1 MRKEGDPQF
10 GPIATHLTRVVHTQA
25 TECDDASRTA
35 AYDCAVPLSD
45 APAIDPA
52 QAAAAGATTASSVRA
67 AGAAG
72 AAASADH
79 GVAVEVRGLVKR
91 YDGRAVVDGLDLVA
105 RPGAV
110 TAVLGPN
117 GAGKTTTVECCEGL
131 RSPDG
136 GSVRVLGHDPV
147 ADARYLRPRVGVM
160 LQDGGL
166 PTGVRALELL
176 RHVAA
181 MYAAPRPVDELAER
195 LGLHGF
201 ARTTVR
207 RLSGGQ
213 RQRVALAAAVVG
225 RPDVVF
231 LDEPSAGMDPQSRR
245 AVWDLVRELR
255 ADGVAIVLTTHLMD
269 EAADLAD
276 HVHVVDH
283 GRVIASGSV
292 RELTDGG
299 TGPGTIS
306 IEATPGL
313 DLASLRA
320 ALPHPSPDLLSAGY
334 LSGQKAPAQQIPSTQ
349 RSGDGWVVSEGE
361 AGVYTL
367 TGPVDPAALAAVTGW
382 LADRGVLARSVTTGC
397 RTLEDVFLDLTG
409 RNLR

>member
-1 MRKEGDPQF
+1 MRKEGDPQL
-10 GPIATHLTRVVHTQA
+10 GPIATHLTRVVHTQV
-25 TECDDASRTA
+25 TDRDDAPRTA

-45 APAIDPA
+45 ATAIDPA
-52 QAAAAGATTASSVRA
+52 QAATAGAVPASP
-67 AGAAG
+67 AGAAS
-72 AAASADH
+72 SADH

-105 RPGAV
+105 RQGAV

-117 GAGKTTTVECCEGL
+117 GAGKTTSIECCEGL

-136 GSVRVLGHDPV
+136 GTVRVLGRDPIG
-147 ADARYLRPRVGVM
+147 DARFLRPRVGVM

-299 TGPGTIS
+299 AGAGTLR
-306 IEATPGL
+306 IEARPGL
-313 DLASLRA
+313 DLAGLRD
-320 ALPHPSPDLLSAGY
+320 ALPAGLPDGGGAGA
-334 LSGQKAPAQQIPSTQ
+334 APWIAA
-349 RSGDGWVVSEGE
+349 E
-361 AGVYTL
+361 AEPGVYTV
-367 TGPVDPAALAAVTGW
+367 TGPVDPSTVAAVTAW
-382 LADRGVLARSVTTGC
+382 LADRGVLARSVTTGS

>member
-1 MRKEGDPQF
+1 M
-10 GPIATHLTRVVHTQA
+10 
-25 TECDDASRTA
+25 
-35 AYDCAVPLSD
+35 PLSD
-45 APAIDPA
+45 APALDPV
-52 QAAAAGATTASSVRA
+52 QAAAAGATK
-67 AGAAG
+67 AGPAG
-72 AAASADH
+72 AASADH
-79 GVAVEVRGLVKR
+79 EVAVEVRGLVKR

-117 GAGKTTTVECCEGL
+117 GAGKTTTIECCEGL

-136 GSVRVLGHDPV
+136 GTVRVLGRNPV
-147 ADARYLRPRVGVM
+147 ADARALRPRVGVM

-276 HVHVVDH
+276 HVNVVDR

-292 RELTDGG
+292 RELTDGVAS
-299 TGPGTIS
+299 GPGTLR
-306 IEATPGL
+306 IEARPGL
-313 DLASLRA
+313 DLAGLRD
-320 ALPHPSPDLLSAGY
+320 ALPTGPSD
-334 LSGQKAPAQQIPSTQ
+334 
-349 RSGDGWVVSEGE
+349 DGGGGASPWIVAE
-361 AGVYTL
+361 AEPGVYTVN
-367 TGPVDPAALAAVTGW
+367 GPVDPAAVAAVTAW
-382 LADRGVLARSVTTGC
+382 LADRGVLARSVTTGR

>member
-1 MRKEGDPQF
+1 M
-10 GPIATHLTRVVHTQA
+10 
-25 TECDDASRTA
+25 
-35 AYDCAVPLSD
+35 PLSD
-45 APAIDPA
+45 APAIDPV
-52 QAAAAGATTASSVRA
+52 QAATAGATTSSPT
-67 AGAAG
+67 G
-72 AAASADH
+72 AAASPE
-79 GVAVEVRGLVKR
+79 VAVEIRGLVKR

-117 GAGKTTTVECCEGL
+117 GAGKTTTIECCEGL

-136 GSVRVLGHDPV
+136 GTVRVLGHDPV
-147 ADARYLRPRVGVM
+147 ADARALRPRVGVM

-276 HVHVVDH
+276 HVHVVNH
-283 GRVIASGSV
+283 GRVIASGTV
-292 RELTDGG
+292 RDLTDGAA
-299 TGPGTIS
+299 GPTTIR
-306 IEATPGL
+306 IEATPNL
-313 DLASLRA
+313 DLT
-320 ALPHPSPDLLSAGY
+320 DLLTTLNPTPAPLSAGY
-334 LSGQKAPAQQIPSTQ
+334 LSSQPVPTQQIPSTQ
-349 RSGDGWVVSEGE
+349 RSGGWTGSESE
-361 AGVYTL
+361 PGVYVL
-367 TGPVDPAALAAVTGW
+367 TGAVEPATLAAVTTW
-382 LADRGVLARSVTTGC
+382 LAARGVLARSVTTGA

>member
-1 MRKEGDPQF
+1 M
-10 GPIATHLTRVVHTQA
+10 
-25 TECDDASRTA
+25 
-35 AYDCAVPLSD
+35 PLSD
-45 APAIDPA
+45 APAIDSA
-52 QAAAAGATTASSVRA
+52 QAATAGATTASA
-67 AGAAG
+67 AGPAAG
-72 AAASADH
+72 DH
-79 GVAVEVRGLVKR
+79 AVAVEVRGLVKR

-105 RPGAV
+105 RQGAV

-117 GAGKTTTVECCEGL
+117 GAGKTTTIECCEGL

-136 GSVRVLGHDPV
+136 GTVRVLGLDPV
-147 ADARYLRPRVGVM
+147 ADARALRPRVGVM

-181 MYAAPRPVDELAER
+181 MYVSPRPVDELAER

-283 GRVIASGSV
+283 GKVIASGSV

-299 TGPGTIS
+299 SGPGS
-306 IEATPGL
+306 VRVEATPGL
-313 DLASLRA
+313 DLT
-320 ALPHPSPDLLSAGY
+320 DLLTSLSAGY
-334 LSGQKAPAQQIPSTQ
+334 LSSQRPPAGRIPSTQ
-349 RSGDGWVVSEGE
+349 QGGQDGWVGSEGE

-367 TGPVDPAALAAVTGW
+367 TGAVDPAALAVVTAW
-382 LADRGVLARSVTTGC
+382 LAERGVLARSVSTGR

>member
-1 MRKEGDPQF
+1 MSD
-10 GPIATHLTRVVHTQA
+10 ATALEPA
-25 TECDDASRTA
+25 PADAASPAAPDDA
-35 AYDCAVPLSD
+35 AV
-45 APAIDPA
+45 
-52 QAAAAGATTASSVRA
+52 R
-67 AGAAG
+67 
-72 AAASADH
+72 
-79 GVAVEVRGLVKR
+79 VRGLVKR
-91 YDGRAVVDGLDLVA
+91 YDGRAVVDGLELAA

-117 GAGKTTTVECCEGL
+117 GAGKTTTIECCEGL
-131 RSPDG
+131 RSPDAG
-136 GSVRVLGHDPV
+136 TVRVLGLDPV
-147 ADARYLRPRVGVM
+147 ADARRLRPRVGVM

-176 RHVAA
+176 RHVSA

-195 LGLHGF
+195 LGLHAF

-225 RPDVVF
+225 RPEVVF

-283 GRVIASGSV
+283 GRVIASGTV
-292 RELTDGG
+292 RELTDGVGSGHPAG
-299 TGPGTIS
+299 TRTVRV
-306 IEATPGL
+306 EATPGL
-313 DLASLRA
+313 DLDGLRA
-320 ALPHPSPDLLSAGY
+320 A
-334 LSGQKAPAQQIPSTQ
+334 PATGRDTRDTAWTAAEP
-349 RSGDGWVVSEGE
+349 EP
-361 AGVYTL
+361 GVYLL
-367 TGPVDPAALAAVTGW
+367 TGPVDAAALAAVTAW
-382 LADRGVLARSVTTGC
+382 LAEHGVLARSVTTGGA